1 MSEKP
6 QYITVAQYAEIKGIS
21 KQAVYKRL
29 NNLLQPFLIVVE
41 SRKYIDIAALTAEEQ
56 GRLFGVEQP
65 FEQPENNQNQP
76 TAEFWQRQIEEKD
89 STIASLLRQID
100 ILQEQNSRLTDTIQ
114 EQNSRLTELLA
125 NSQLLLAAEK
135 KEKTLLLEEETTT
148 TKRKKGIF
156 GIFRKKGDDTK

>member
-65 FEQPENNQNQP
+65 FEQPLNNQNQP
-76 TAEFWQRQIEEKD
+76 TADFWQRQIEEKD

-100 ILQEQNSRLTDTIQ
+100 ILQ